1 VTILYN
7 LSIIQQRI
15 FSKEECEKIL
25 NLDYRLVTKD
35 SDEANVYGNYPVKF
49 LNDDTWVRNRI
60 ETYLSIINEK
70 HFGCQ
75 YQGLVDYI
83 GIRTYNIGEEF
94 DWHTDTLITNR
105 RLGVT
110 IPLSLDCE
118 GGDLE
123 FFTGEKLKI
132 KQEVGVGI
140 VFPIIYHHRI
150 TPVTK
155 GSRSTLLTWT
165 KGEELN
171 W

>member
-1 VTILYN
+1 MKDLVIT
-7 LSIIQQRI
+7 QKI
-15 FSKEECEKIL
+15 FTKEECEKIL
-25 NLDYRLVTKD
+25 SLDYRLVTKD

-60 ETYLSIINEK
+60 ETYLSIINQK

-75 YQGLVDYI
+75 HQGLVDYI
-83 GIRTYNIGEEF
+83 GIKTYNIGEEF

-118 GGDLE
+118 GGEFE
-123 FFTGEKLKI
+123 FFQGEVFSV
-132 KQEVGVGI
+132 KQEVGVAI
-140 VFPIIYHHRI
+140 VFPIFLYHKV
-150 TPVTK
+150 TPIINGT
-155 GSRSTLLTWT
+155 RTTLLTWT
-165 KGEELN
+165 KGEDLN